1 VQQRGV
7 EAPLYYLHTRTSLT
21 LIFFTN
27 SSHSLM
33 TNNES
38 LLLRIATLDAR
49 ITLLERRLNL
59 RGAAASNDPVKMEKT
74 TSPHLVLVCT
84 PEDK

>member
-1 VQQRGV
+1 MQQRGV

-27 SSHSLM
+27 QLTSQM
-33 TNNES
+33 TNNDS
-38 LLLRIATLDAR
+38 LSIRIAALEAR
-49 ITLLERRLNL
+49 ITLLERRLSL
-59 RGAAASNDPVKMEKT
+59 SGAATNKPAVKKAET

-84 PEDK
+84 SEDK